1 MSPSSLTVKQKLANG
16 FVIFTAIW
24 SSVIMPVVPAYAKML
39 DNKELPS
46 LGSDQIIN
54 EDNTERLV
62 AEHTKTVGTFLSQKK
77 TMKDLSEMA
86 QDYARNKVASE
97 ATKEIEHWLSKA
109 GNVKLNI
116 DIDKKFSVKN
126 SQFDWLI
133 PWYDQAEFLL
143 FTQHSLHR
151 YDERFHTNNGIGLR
165 HFHEKSTIG
174 MNAFIDHDF
183 SHAHTRAGLGVEYWQ
198 NYLKLNANSYF
209 GLTAWKSAPELNH
222 DYNAKPA
229 HGWDIQIEGWLP
241 AYPHLGGNLKY
252 EQYYGDSVALFG
264 KTKRQKNPNAATIG
278 ANWTPFPLF
287 TLNASHKLG
296 SEKRSETQ
304 AKLQFTWTFG
314 KSLAH
319 HLDPTKVAEARRLSG
334 NRYDFVERNNNI
346 ILNYQKKTLLH
357 LSLPTKIQGVTGQSV
372 PLVKSFTGKYPLKHI
387 EWQAPEFLAA
397 GGLISSTDQ
406 TATLTLP
413 SYKTSKTAKDTQK
426 INRYR
431 LRATAYDVKDNAS
444 PVAETLIEITHSGAV
459 SISPRD
465 MKFHGKGLANGHDV
479 NRLTAIVRDSLG
491 NPVSNAK
498 VVFVLPN
505 TLTLAS
511 QKKKSAANS
520 SVQNSLRKKM
530 QAMKIS
536 KPWEYIATTDDK
548 GEAQVQFTS
557 QIAGSYEISAYSS
570 NQQPVKAQA
579 TFIPD
584 VAQAYIHNFTVSRAG
599 VIADGVSTHSVQAH
613 ITDKNKNSIANQEV
627 TFSATHAKI
636 VDKATTDKNGLVEVT
651 LTSLKAGPSEVTL
664 SVNGH
669 SETKTV
675 EFISGKLHQVTI
687 LDVPEVYAGR
697 ESQVSFQLLDSHGN
711 PIIDAKNDITVII
724 DKKAVSEAISHT
736 DINNGIYAAK
746 TLGQQPGEHTIQVVM
761 DKLISPERT
770 FITRDALSVK
780 SATTDGSGPAGAL
793 GVIASIEIDINPN
806 RTDFKSG
813 DNPLVIATLK
823 DSFGN
828 EIENI
833 DPKNIHFVNL
843 KGKNLGWRQNGNYD
857 YAINLPLTT
866 IGDIDI
872 TTHVNGIYSPKTILT
887 VSRNSGISNIQNVV
901 VTPTNKTPNAGD
913 IPTLT
918 VKLTDNS
925 GNPVND
931 IQQLDVTI
939 GGTPHA
945 LPATQ
950 NPDGSYTVE
959 LPAQHSGDKQVQV
972 TVNGQP
978 SNTATLSVNAPK
990 PITNTTTGKAG
1001 EQGVLDKLTLSSGT
1015 LTNLKSGDTLALTVE
1030 AQDAFKNPLTGL
1042 ASTITLTHA
1051 QAGTVTW
1058 TDNQDGT
1065 YTASL
1070 VLSKLGSD
1078 SLTAAI
1084 NKVNSK
1090 PLTLTVNNAAGNTH
1104 VHNVVV
1110 TPTNKTPNAGD
1121 IPTLKV
1127 ELTDSNGNV
1136 VNGITQLD
1144 VTIGGT
1150 PQTLPATQNKDGSYT
1165 VELPAQH
1172 SGQHDIQVTVNGQPS
1187 NTATLTVNTPKP
1199 ITNTTGKAGEQGVLD
1214 SLTLSS
1220 GTLTNLKSGDTLA
1233 LTVTAQDAFK
1243 NPLTGLAST
1252 ITLTHAQAGTVTW
1265 TDNQDGTYTA
1275 SLPLTK
1281 LGADTLTATINK
1293 VSSKAISV
1301 NVANLT
1307 GHAGVQNVV
1316 VTPTN
1321 TTPNAGD
1328 IPTLKVELTDSNG
1341 NVVNGITQLDVTIGG
1356 TPHALPATQNPDGSY
1371 TVTLPAQ
1378 HSGKQDIQ
1386 VTVNG
1391 QPSNTATLTVNA
1403 PKPITNTTGKAGE
1416 QGVLD
1421 SLTLSSGTLTN
1432 LKSGDTLALTVT
1444 AQDAFKNPLTGLA
1457 STITLTHAQAGT
1469 VTWTDNQDG
1478 TYTAS
1483 LPLTKLGADTLTA
1496 TINKVSS
1503 KAISVNVAN
1512 LTGHAGVQNVVVT
1525 PTNTTPNAGD
1535 IPTLKVELTDS
1546 NGNVVNGITQLD
1558 VTIGGTP
1565 HALPATQNKDG
1576 SYTVTLPAQHSGK
1589 QDIQVTV
1596 NGQPSNTATLS
1607 VNAPKPIT
1615 NTSTGKAGEQGVLDK
1630 LTLSSGA
1637 LTNLKSGDTLALT
1650 VEAQDAFKNP
1660 LTGLASTITL
1670 THAQAGAVTWKDN
1683 QDGTYTASLAL
1694 SKLGSDS
1701 LTAAINKIS
1710 SKPITINVA
1719 NLTGHAGVQNVAITP
1734 TNTTPNAGD
1743 IPTLTVKLT
1752 DNNGNTVN
1760 DVKHLDVTIGGT
1772 PHALPA
1778 TQNPDGS
1785 YTVTLPAQ
1793 HSGKQDIQVTVNGQ
1807 PSNNATLS
1815 VNAPKPITTNT
1826 TGKAGEQGVLDK
1838 LTLSSGALT
1847 NLKSGDTLALT
1858 VTVQDTFKNPLTGL
1872 ASTITLTH
1880 AQAGTVTWTDNK
1892 DGTYSGTLSLSK
1904 LGADTL
1910 TAAVG
1915 TNRSQ
1920 DISITVEPQNSQKFV
1935 TAVKL
1940 QTQHPQISAGEKATI
1955 ILTLHDKYQNG
1966 VVQISSNDIKLEDN
1980 KLALS
1985 NIQWQEQGNGVYI
1998 TELPL
2003 SQLGNHKLIST
2014 VNFLETPAIDVDVTA
2029 LRGAIRVHHVSLDA
2043 TPKQFV
2049 VGQKVQ
2055 LTLTLLDQFNNG
2067 VMDVLTNEI
2076 NINDDNTRSSL
2087 SGLQWHYQQNGV
2099 YIADT
2104 IITKGGVHSLKAT
2117 VNSKQHSVLVNA
2129 ITSVGQKQVS
2139 DALLTTN
2146 TASITAGSSV
2156 TLTLELKDQHDN
2168 SVSQVDSS
2176 DIVLTNNSGAS
2187 IPTTWVEMSNLGVY
2201 TTKTQLNTV
2210 GDQTLTMTVN
2220 SISRNIDLHVTSP
2233 HGASSVAQLKVSPI
2247 KAVEAGQISSL
2258 IVAMKDQYG
2267 NAVNNVLNRD
2277 VAIEID
2283 GVAHSIQLTELG
2295 DSGQY
2300 TGQLPA
2306 LLKGQHTVKITVNGQ
2321 VETSN
2326 WTINNPIAIPLVSF
2340 DKTEQRGAL
2349 EKMTLRSNKKSVGS
2363 GEKAILTLNLMDK
2376 FDNPLTGASSHLR
2389 LLTNLK
2395 ETSNWQDN
2403 HDGSYSIELLMNR
2416 LGSQAVQAIV
2426 KNQLSKS
2433 VDLDISAL
2441 SGASSVNTTALTIK
2455 DAVIEAGDTTELTL
2469 LLKDSVDNGVIN
2481 IQDSDIHLTQNNAK
2495 LKKNWSSTVNGLYT
2509 TPLQINQVGVYPLRA
2524 IINQQNSRIETI
2536 EVTDPTGHTKV
2547 ANAKL
2552 TTNIT
2557 SLEAGKSVEL
2567 TLELKDQYNNL
2578 VKGVNGVN
2586 ITLNDSHASETI
2598 DSNQIAWRMDS
2609 VGIYKASLPL
2619 LRTGKHTLQV
2629 TVNHQKAQ
2637 TSEIT
2642 VNALKGA
2649 VNISKIEL
2657 TSAKNTIS
2665 AGEKTTLTLKMQDRF
2680 GNEVDNVSVAD
2691 IELKNTDAQVTT
2703 QATWVKVPTTLGTYT
2718 TGIQLNNV
2726 KSHTLI
2732 AKVNGQTQTVQIDV
2746 TPQKGASHVAALT
2759 LQVPAT
2765 TEVAEKTKLTLTL
2778 TDQFGNN
2785 VIAVENQHIELMLG
2799 STRQN
2804 VTWIEAQDGTYQADL
2819 TLNQVGNHTITVGVN
2834 TLSGT
2839 KSLHVN
2845 SPSGKDHVASIQLS
2859 VTANPALPNA
2869 STKLTLTLKDKYGN
2883 GVKDIR
2889 SADIS
2894 LSDSHLPEN
2903 FVSPTWAE
2911 ESSQTGVYTAL
2922 VNLKKVAD
2930 HTLTASLNNID
2941 KTIKVTVQPFAEAQ
2955 QVNDIELSVDN
2966 KNIIVDGKVTFT
2978 LTTKDIYGNN
2988 VSIKAADIQMQNAN
3002 GALNQPTWT
3011 MQGEQHKGELI
3022 LSLSG
3027 DYVIT
3032 AHVGTKVSSPVKVT
3046 VKAGSPVFAAGKSEF
3061 SVNSDAID
3069 EGSNTNVVVTLV
3081 LKDANG
3087 NLIKKKKPRVS
3098 ANKGTIT
3105 GTMNEIRDGVY
3116 TSNFN
3121 NPVIGIST
3129 ISLDRNSI
3137 DYAGT
3142 TPTISVVTYGK
3153 LEIKTIDYAHT
3164 FSVNDKFPH
3173 TGFVGAQ
3180 FQIIVPIGKQTDYNW
3195 SVDID
3200 WLSIDEQ
3207 GIVTMLRKP
3216 TPIKNGN
3223 AMIPIFKG
3231 VPKANTGYKRT
3242 VDYRFTLKKWYF
3254 NNKGKLTGQAAMNA
3268 CQAPSRLIA
3277 RDDLLTSGLR
3287 YTVPRKAGERV
3298 FHEWNSLHVQNKL
3311 SIKAMPWLADGQTA
3325 TSATQ
3330 VLNPFTNEIEPIRNS
3345 TLEMETICVEDLK

>member
-1 MSPSSLTVKQKLANG
+1 MSPSFLTVKQKLANG

-24 SSVIMPVVPAYAKML
+24 SSIIMPVVPAYAKML

-77 TMKDLSEMA
+77 TMRDLSEMA

-198 NYLKLNANSYF
+198 DYLKLNANSYF

-229 HGWDIQIEGWLP
+229 HGWDIQVEGWLP

-287 TLNASHKLG
+287 TLNASHRLG

-444 PVAETLIEITHSGAV
+444 PVAETLIEITHSGVV

-511 QKKKSAANS
+511 QKKKSVANS

-599 VIADGVSTHSVQAH
+599 VIADGVSTHSVKAH

-746 TLGQQPGEHTIQVVM
+746 TLGQQPGKHTIQVVM
-761 DKLISPERT
+761 DKLTSPERT

-843 KGKNLGWRQNGNYD
+843 KGKNLGWRQDGNYD

-925 GNPVND
+925 GNPVN
-931 IQQLDVTI
+931 
-939 GGTPHA
+939 
-945 LPATQ
+945 
-950 NPDGSYTVE
+950 
-959 LPAQHSGDKQVQV
+959 
-972 TVNGQP
+972 
-978 SNTATLSVNAPK
+978 
-990 PITNTTTGKAG
+990 
-1001 EQGVLDKLTLSSGT
+1001 
-1015 LTNLKSGDTLALTVE
+1015 
-1030 AQDAFKNPLTGL
+1030 
-1042 ASTITLTHA
+1042 
-1051 QAGTVTW
+1051 
-1058 TDNQDGT
+1058 
-1065 YTASL
+1065 
-1070 VLSKLGSD
+1070 
-1078 SLTAAI
+1078 
-1084 NKVNSK
+1084 
-1090 PLTLTVNNAAGNTH
+1090 
-1104 VHNVVV
+1104 
-1110 TPTNKTPNAGD
+1110 
-1121 IPTLKV
+1121 
-1127 ELTDSNGNV
+1127 
-1136 VNGITQLD
+1136 GITQLD
-1144 VTIGGT
+1144 VMIGAT
-1150 PQTLPATQNKDGSYT
+1150 KHPLPASQNKDGSYT
-1165 VELPAQH
+1165 VTLPAQH
-1172 SGQHDIQVTVNGQPS
+1172 SGQHDLQVTVNGQPS

-1199 ITNTTGKAGEQGVLD
+1199 TTTNTTGKAGEQGVLD
-1214 SLTLSS
+1214 NLILSS
-1220 GTLTNLKSGDTLA
+1220 GSLSHLKSGDTLA

-1252 ITLTHAQAGTVTW
+1252 LTLAHQQAGTVTW
-1265 TDNQDGTYTA
+1265 KDNQDGTYTA

-1281 LGADTLTATINK
+1281 LGADTLMAT
-1293 VSSKAISV
+1293 
-1301 NVANLT
+1301 
-1307 GHAGVQNVV
+1307 
-1316 VTPTN
+1316 
-1321 TTPNAGD
+1321 
-1328 IPTLKVELTDSNG
+1328 
-1341 NVVNGITQLDVTIGG
+1341 
-1356 TPHALPATQNPDGSY
+1356 
-1371 TVTLPAQ
+1371 
-1378 HSGKQDIQ
+1378 
-1386 VTVNG
+1386 
-1391 QPSNTATLTVNA
+1391 
-1403 PKPITNTTGKAGE
+1403 
-1416 QGVLD
+1416 
-1421 SLTLSSGTLTN
+1421 
-1432 LKSGDTLALTVT
+1432 
-1444 AQDAFKNPLTGLA
+1444 
-1457 STITLTHAQAGT
+1457 
-1469 VTWTDNQDG
+1469 
-1478 TYTAS
+1478 
-1483 LPLTKLGADTLTA
+1483 
-1496 TINKVSS
+1496 
-1503 KAISVNVAN
+1503 
-1512 LTGHAGVQNVVVT
+1512 
-1525 PTNTTPNAGD
+1525 
-1535 IPTLKVELTDS
+1535 
-1546 NGNVVNGITQLD
+1546 
-1558 VTIGGTP
+1558 
-1565 HALPATQNKDG
+1565 
-1576 SYTVTLPAQHSGK
+1576 
-1589 QDIQVTV
+1589 
-1596 NGQPSNTATLS
+1596 
-1607 VNAPKPIT
+1607 
-1615 NTSTGKAGEQGVLDK
+1615 
-1630 LTLSSGA
+1630 
-1637 LTNLKSGDTLALT
+1637 
-1650 VEAQDAFKNP
+1650 
-1660 LTGLASTITL
+1660 
-1670 THAQAGAVTWKDN
+1670 
-1683 QDGTYTASLAL
+1683 
-1694 SKLGSDS
+1694 
-1701 LTAAINKIS
+1701 
-1710 SKPITINVA
+1710 
-1719 NLTGHAGVQNVAITP
+1719 
-1734 TNTTPNAGD
+1734 
-1743 IPTLTVKLT
+1743 
-1752 DNNGNTVN
+1752 
-1760 DVKHLDVTIGGT
+1760 
-1772 PHALPA
+1772 
-1778 TQNPDGS
+1778 
-1785 YTVTLPAQ
+1785 
-1793 HSGKQDIQVTVNGQ
+1793 
-1807 PSNNATLS
+1807 
-1815 VNAPKPITTNT
+1815 
-1826 TGKAGEQGVLDK
+1826 
-1838 LTLSSGALT
+1838 
-1847 NLKSGDTLALT
+1847 
-1858 VTVQDTFKNPLTGL
+1858 
-1872 ASTITLTH
+1872 
-1880 AQAGTVTWTDNK
+1880 
-1892 DGTYSGTLSLSK
+1892 
-1904 LGADTL
+1904 
-1910 TAAVG
+1910 VG
-1915 TNRSQ
+1915 TIISQ
-1920 DISITVEPQNSQKFV
+1920 AISITVESQNSQKFV

-1985 NIQWQEQGNGVYI
+1985 NIQWQEQGNGVYS

-2014 VNFLETPAIDVDVTA
+2014 VNFIDSPTIDVDVTA

-2117 VNSKQHSVLVNA
+2117 VNSKQHSVLVHA
-2129 ITSVGQKQVS
+2129 ITSVGQNQVS

-2146 TASITAGSSV
+2146 TASITAGSYA
-2156 TLTLELKDQHDN
+2156 TLTLELKDQHGNPVSRVDN
-2168 SVSQVDSS
+2168 T

-2187 IPTTWVEMSNLGVY
+2187 IPTTWVEMNNLGVY
-2201 TTKTQLNTV
+2201 TTKIQLNTV
-2210 GDQTLTMTVN
+2210 GAQSLTMTVN

-2326 WTINNPIAIPLVSF
+2326 WTINNPIAISLNSF
-2340 DKTEQRGAL
+2340 DKTGQRGAL
-2349 EKMTLRSNKKSVGS
+2349 EKMTLRSSKKSLGS
-2363 GEKAILTLNLMDK
+2363 GDTATITLNLMDK
-2376 FDNPLTGASSHLR
+2376 FDNPLTGASSNLS

-2426 KNQLSKS
+2426 KNVLSND
-2433 VDLDISAL
+2433 VVLDISAL
-2441 SGASSVNTTALTIK
+2441 SGANSVNTTALTIK

-2469 LLKDSVDNGVIN
+2469 ALKDSVDNGVIN
-2481 IQDSDIHLTQNNAK
+2481 IQDSDIYLTQQNAK
-2495 LKKNWSSTVNGLYT
+2495 LDKKWSSTINGLYT

-2524 IINQQNSRIETI
+2524 TVNQQNSRIETI

-2598 DSNQIAWRMDS
+2598 DSKQIAWRMDS

-2629 TVNHQKAQ
+2629 SVNHQQAQ

-2649 VNISKIEL
+2649 VNVSKIEL

-2665 AGEKTTLTLKMQDRF
+2665 AGQKTTLTLKMQDRF

-2703 QATWVKVPTTLGTYT
+2703 QATWVKVPATLGTYT
-2718 TGIQLNNV
+2718 TDIQLNNV

-2746 TPQKGASHVAALT
+2746 TPQKGASHVAVVT

-2799 STRQN
+2799 STRQT
-2804 VTWIEAQDGTYQADL
+2804 VTWIETQDGTYQTDL

-2834 TLSGT
+2834 TLSET

-2845 SPSGKDHVASIQLS
+2845 SPSGKGHVASIQLS
-2859 VTANPALPNA
+2859 VMANPALPNA

-2930 HTLTASLNNID
+2930 HTLTANVNNID
-2941 KTIKVTVQPFAEAQ
+2941 ETIKVTVQPFTDAQ

-2966 KNIIVDGKVTFT
+2966 KNISVDEKVTFT

-3011 MQGEQHKGELI
+3011 IQGEQHKGELV
-3022 LSLSG
+3022 LSISG

-3032 AHVGTKVSSPVKVT
+3032 AQVGTKVSSPVKVT
-3046 VKAGSPVFAAGKSEF
+3046 VKAGYPVFAAGKSEF

-3129 ISLDRNSI
+3129 ISLDKHSI

-3153 LEIKTIDYAHT
+3153 LEIKTIDYPHT
-3164 FSVNDKFPH
+3164 FSVNDEFPH

-3180 FQIIVPIGKQTDYNW
+3180 FQIIVPIGKQTDYKW

-3254 NNKGKLTGQAAMNA
+3254 YNKGELPGKAAINA

-3277 RDDLLTSGLR
+3277 RDDILTSGR
-3287 YTVPRKAGERV
+3287 RNNVPRKAGEGI
-3298 FHEWNSLHVQNKL
+3298 FHEWNDIHVQSKL
-3311 SIKAMPWLADGQTA
+3311 GMRTMAWLADGQTA
-3325 TSATQ
+3325 TSPTQ
-3330 VLNPFTNEIEPIRNS
+3330 ILHPYNYAITPVRDIIEK
-3345 TLEMETICVEDLK
+3345 EETICVEDLK